1 MSKVK
6 YWAFT
11 VGAVLSALSGAV
23 VVWKGFTENHWYL
36 AATPIYLVL
45 AVSLWNMA
53 SRLRTV

>member
-11 VGAVLSALSGAV
+11 AGAVLSALSGAA

-36 AATPIYLVL
+36 VATPIYLVL

-53 SRLRTV
+53 SRLRKA

>member
-6 YWAFT
+6 YWVFT
-11 VGAVLSALSGAV
+11 AAAVLSVLSGAA
-23 VVWKGFTENHWYL
+23 VVWQGFTENHWYL

-53 SRLRTV
+53 SRHREA

>member
-23 VVWKGFTENHWYL
+23 VVWKGFTENIGTWRQRRF
-36 AATPIYLVL
+36 I
-45 AVSLWNMA
+45 W
-53 SRLRTV
+53 

>member
-6 YWAFT
+6 YWAYT
-11 VGAVLSALSGAV
+11 VGAVLSALSGAA

-53 SRLRTV
+53 SRLRKM